1 MAFGIEKKN
10 KMTKNVQYSLFQDY
24 NNNNNSD
31 SFPSDSR
38 NVKSNLTEKSSLA
51 SAKPKPI
58 NLLKLAQKQNAKK
71 MGLLDESAFKHDTT
85 KKISPPVA
93 HSTPKRVESSIE
105 EVSHESG
112 YGFDALNT
120 DDSTDYEDEQTKLPY
135 WCLEKNRLAIV
146 IEQTKVNS
154 KITDAFFDSKPQ
166 TVDSQKIFKNSLPI
180 QRRRSTAVWNT
191 PPRYSSLPKY

>member
-1 MAFGIEKKN
+1 MAFDIEKKN
-10 KMTKNVQYSLFQDY
+10 KLTGNVQYSLFQDY

-31 SFPSDSR
+31 SFPSDSG
-38 NVKSNLTEKSSLA
+38 NVKSNLTGKNSSALD
-51 SAKPKPI
+51 KPKAI

-71 MGLLDESAFKHDTT
+71 MGLLDESVFKHDIKT
-85 KKISPPVA
+85 SQPVA
-93 HSTPKRVESSIE
+93 HSTPKRVDSSIE
-105 EVSHESG
+105 QLSHESG
-112 YGFDALNT
+112 YGFDALHT
-120 DDSTDYEDEQTKLPY
+120 DDSTDFEDEQTKLPY

-146 IEQTKVNS
+146 IEQTHVNS

-191 PPRYSSLPKY
+191 PPRYSLLPKY